1 MHGLIFATPKIPSSH
16 PCILPYHPDGNL
28 ANLTLITTRA
38 SVIIYSE
45 NQWNEM
51 KQNIRD
57 GILRKI
63 NAVRLMQTINKD
75 IAGGLYVY
83 AIEEFGKLLLFR
95 NVPSLNGR
103 RKEKYDGEFVK
114 HEKKIE
120 AAFNY
125 FRMNNFHPCLISA
138 RACGQTSD
146 VEDVEWRDVVVD
158 LPADTEARL

>member
-1 MHGLIFATPKIPSSH
+1 
-16 PCILPYHPDGNL
+16 
-28 ANLTLITTRA
+28 
-38 SVIIYSE
+38 
-45 NQWNEM
+45 M
-51 KQNIRD
+51 KCS
-57 GILRKI
+57 KTY
-63 NAVRLMQTINKD
+63 ANKD
-75 IAGGLYVY
+75 VSGGLYVY
-83 AIEEFGKLLLFR
+83 SVEEFGKPLLFR

-103 RKEKYDGEFVK
+103 RKVKYDREFVK

-158 LPADTEARL
+158 LPADTEARLSIFYSDFVYDSNQNPVIEGLPDADPKMLQKTTEQLEVATKGLPI